1 MNSKQETVWRVIS
14 LFAFF
19 CFALVI
25 VYFYYIN
32 IGAVFFIPSLITFG
46 FLIYQIIKPA
56 NFYLFGLTFCM
67 WGLIIIFNNG
77 SLFGYFLYTVGN
89 GFFYKCGFFASH
101 KSLKMLISSILLGIY
116 SLSILRFGVAQL
128 ITTALEVIG
137 FVFGII
143 VLFHLFDEDFHI
155 IDYFTKTPDTLLLKK
170 LTPMEQN
177 CADLLAKGK
186 TYNQIAE
193 SLGCSE
199 STVKRIVPKIYDKF
213 KVKNKQEFV
222 EKYIQTKA
230 IQGALS

>member
-25 VYFYYIN
+25 VYFYFIN
-32 IGAVFFIPSLITFG
+32 IGAIFFIPCIITFG
-46 FLIYQIIKPA
+46 VLIYQIIKPA
-56 NFYLFGLTFCM
+56 NFYLFGITFCM

-77 SLFGYFLYTVGN
+77 GLFGYFLYAVGN
-89 GFFYKCGFFASH
+89 GFFYKCGFFSHH
-101 KSLKMLISSILLGIY
+101 KSIKMLISSILLGTY
-116 SLSILRFGVAQL
+116 SLSILRVGVAEL

-170 LTPMEQN
+170 LNPMEQN
-177 CADLLAKGK
+177 CANLMVRGE
-186 TYNQIAE
+186 TYNQIAK

-213 KVKNKQEFV
+213 NVKNKQEFV
-222 EKYIQTKA
+222 EKYTQIQVIKE
-230 IQGALS
+230 